1 VRLDSRHRRPSE
13 GARGAS
19 TLEYAIMLVLGAAA
33 VLVLL
38 FVLLST

>member
-1 VRLDSRHRRPSE
+1 LDSRHRR
-13 GARGAS
+13 RHDGAS

-38 FVLLST
+38 FVLLAS